1 MIMDIVYVF
10 VNVAVFLLFAPLFQ
24 GVTRKITAKIQSRQ
38 GPPLLQPYFDLIKLL
53 GKERMNSAR
62 NWAFSLA
69 PLGDFAAVLTVVTM
83 IPLGGKANFL
93 TQRTDIISLIYM
105 LVLSGVC
112 VLLGAL
118 ASRNTF
124 ALIGASR
131 EMSTMI
137 MIEPV
142 LAMTLILGA
151 VKSGGLKLSSA
162 MAPLGSAGYGISA
175 VLMLAVYLLA
185 LQAFVGRQPFDIAE
199 AEVEILEGPFIE
211 YSGAFYGLFKYA
223 MMMKQMFYAFLFVSV
238 FVPLPATGFGPADIL
253 IQLLGILFVFV
264 LIAVIGATNPR
275 FRIDQAV
282 KFYAGLIA
290 AALVAAGL
298 AVKGF

>member
-1 MIMDIVYVF
+1 MIMDIAYVF
-10 VNVAVFLLFAPLFQ
+10 VNIAVFLLFAPLFQ

-38 GPPLLQPYFDLIKLL
+38 GPPLLQPYFDLLKLL

-62 NWAFSLA
+62 NWAFVLA
-69 PLGDFAAVLTVVTM
+69 PLGAFASILTVAAM
-83 IPLGGKANFL
+83 IPLGGKINFL

-105 LVLSGVC
+105 LVLGGVC

-131 EMSTMI
+131 EMATMI

-142 LAMTLILGA
+142 LTMTLILGA
-151 VKSGGLKLSSA
+151 VKSGGLKLGAA
-162 MAPLGSAGYGISA
+162 MAPLGGVGYGISA

-253 IQLLGILFVFV
+253 IQLLGILVVFV
-264 LIAVIGATNPR
+264 LIAVVGATNPR

>member
-69 PLGDFAAVLTVVTM
+69 PLGAFAAVLTVAAM

-105 LVLSGVC
+105 LVLGGVC

-131 EMSTMI
+131 EMATMI

-151 VKSGGLKLSSA
+151 VKSGGLKLSAA

-175 VLMLAVYLLA
+175 VLMLVVYLLA

-223 MMMKQMFYAFLFVSV
+223 IMMKQMFYAFLFVSV

-253 IQLLGILFVFV
+253 IQLLGILVVFV

-290 AALVAAGL
+290 VALVAAGL